1 MIHIVLVEPEIPGNT
16 GNIARTCAVLGA
28 RLHLVEPLGFS
39 IDEKHIKRAGL
50 DYWDKLDIATCF
62 SKYNDI
68 VYWVRFFDANAGGE
82 FYYFSTKAKRRY
94 SEVRYHDGCY
104 LIFGKETKGLPE
116 ELVYGNPD
124 TAVRLPMRDELR
136 SLNLANSV
144 CAAAYEVMRQLD
156 YPGLR

>member
-50 DYWDKLDIATCF
+50 DYWDKLDIAIYI
-62 SKYNDI
+62 SLAD
-68 VYWVRFFDANAGGE
+68 FFDANAGGE
-82 FYYFSTKAKRRY
+82 FYYFSTKAKRRH